1 MASGAVEAGDDA
13 VVVSFE
19 AQHQIGRQRVAVVD
33 GVVFDSSG
41 VGECLLHG
49 VMQAIDDWLLLGG
62 NSDQV
67 VG

>member
-1 MASGAVEAGDDA
+1 MSGGAVEAGDDA
-13 VVVSFE
+13 VVIGFE
-19 AQHQIGRQRVAVVD
+19 AQHQIRRQRMAVVD
-33 GVVFDSSG
+33 GVVFDGSG